1 MYINRVTINGRLTE
15 APIYKIRKSGN
26 FTEEYAI
33 LNCHTE
39 KPIRVKEEHSKEDIY
54 FQVIAFGKNASSI
67 KNRVYQGTP
76 LLFELEIRNVEASDG
91 QRETVLQA
99 VKIHFMERPPRRV
112 DTSSRT
118 ESPNINPE
126 RLEDKTE
133 TEKEETKEKV
143 EVNKEEAPVTEEK

>member
-1 MYINRVTINGRLTE
+1 MTE
-15 APIYKIRKSGN
+15 APVYKIRKSGN
-26 FTEEYAI
+26 SVEEYAI

-91 QRETVLQA
+91 RRETVLQA

-126 RLEDKTE
+126 RLGNKTE
-133 TEKEETKEKV
+133 TEKQAEVAKEKEEVKEET
-143 EVNKEEAPVTEEK
+143 PVIEEK

>member
-1 MYINRVTINGRLTE
+1 MTE
-15 APIYKIRKSGN
+15 APIYKTHKSGN
-26 FTEEYAI
+26 SVEEYAI

-39 KPIRVKEEHSKEDIY
+39 KPIRLKEEHSKEDIY

-112 DTSSRT
+112 DTSSRNQ
-118 ESPNINPE
+118 SVPNINPE
-126 RLEDKTE
+126 KLENKE
-133 TEKEETKEKV
+133 ESEKQAEFAEGQEKEEPVAEVKKE
-143 EVNKEEAPVTEEK
+143 